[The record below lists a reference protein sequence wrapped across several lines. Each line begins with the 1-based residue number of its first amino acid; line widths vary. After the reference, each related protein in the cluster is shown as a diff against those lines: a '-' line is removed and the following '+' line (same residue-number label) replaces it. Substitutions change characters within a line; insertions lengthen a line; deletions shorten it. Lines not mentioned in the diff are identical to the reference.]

1 MDKDSSYA
9 AHCAYVLN
17 YHLVWI
23 PRYRKP
29 VLKDQ
34 VAVSLRELV
43 DAIALQYH
51 IDVVAC
57 EMLPDHVHLFVS
69 APPKYAPADLARWFK
84 GIPSRRLMQTFPHL
98 RQVYWGKRA
107 TLWAE
112 GYYVGTAGHVSAETI
127 KRYIE
132 EPQGR

>member
-1 MDKDSSYA
+1 MDKNIRYT
-9 AHCAYVLN
+9 AHCAYLLN

-43 DAIALQYH
+43 DGMALQYH

-57 EMLPDHVHLFVS
+57 EILPDHVHLFVS
-69 APPKYAPADLARWFK
+69 APPK
-84 GIPSRRLMQTFPHL
+84 
-98 RQVYWGKRA
+98 
-107 TLWAE
+107 
-112 GYYVGTAGHVSAETI
+112 
-127 KRYIE
+127 
-132 EPQGR
+132 